1 MFSDTFLNRPLYV
14 YFEKHDSFSISS
26 EYRVR
31 QLYTY
36 PGKNIHEVVVFDS
49 SILVLDTNLHHLIIL
64 SYLVNYSISPFSFLF
79 SI

>member
-31 QLYTY
+31 QLYSST
-36 PGKNIHEVVVFDS
+36 GKNIHEVAVFDS
-49 SILVLDTNLHHLIIL
+49 LVLVLDANLNYLIIL
-64 SYLVNYSISPFSFLF
+64 SYLFNYSI
-79 SI
+79 